1 MGTTADKLELLLRT
15 KERQKA
21 YLQEKYPLLDFD
33 TIPFR
38 SYLDLF
44 QGRSYVPGFVGGWKA
59 YGRSNDE
66 DASTRDILPDY
77 SGNGRDIELFNFA
90 FAGMSGYGGYVYDEG
105 NIIVMS
111 LNTDFVTVK
120 DNKIAISNMTRSG
133 TCCYATSI
141 FGTAGQ
147 SLTVNVPAY
156 RIKVSGLKEGERI
169 DIGRGFN
176 DGESATWVD
185 VVIPSIYGDGVYDIP
200 AWDFTVAPAS
210 ETAVPSVSDFRPAVY
225 PKDSTPM
232 NVTIEILPLYPG
244 ALVSDGVD
252 DYGQCVK
259 DFVLPDDFTVVA
271 IRKIFNTD
279 SDSALAS
286 KSRTAGQGAFIFD
299 INRGGYS
306 YGNICS
312 GAYNAPL
319 FSYQTKTSYNG
330 VVISPGSGMDTED
343 DTLCLFKKGVN
354 RGDYLPAALYD
365 LRIYDHSLTAE
376 ELQTVKD
383 EMMADY
389 ENATGGGITDI
400 TYVADW
406 DAKGRSNDEEEPMRS
421 QWTDK
426 ATGKVI
432 NLSNYAYSQMSG
444 WNGYCFDWSRWQS
457 DIATTGGTVIRTQTS
472 IRMTNTGT
480 QPYWTIAYIRNPGV
494 FGEFRIKVSGLKA
507 GAALKFRA
515 VSAGGEL
522 FRTNTDG
529 VYTIPAVDTEA
540 SDISFSAEGYSENES
555 ADLLIEQLPL
565 YPGALVSDGVDD
577 YGESADILTETIGTA
592 LVCAELL
599 DDPSDVGKYILNT
612 GFINDGGRIFL
623 WRPGGSNQYAIG
635 SPSQRYSQPP
645 FVLSRVPSS
654 PNNFLNIGGASP
666 AAPEKSTISR
676 IILIKEQLD
685 NAQQEFLKWK
695 VEKEYRD
702 WCKENGYEYAI
713 DEMLNN

>member
-44 QGRSYVPGFVGGWKA
+44 QGRSYVPGLVAAWKT
-59 YGRSNDE
+59 YGKRND
-66 DASTRDILPDY
+66 DADRDNLYDY

-105 NIIVMS
+105 NIIVTS

-176 DGESATWVD
+176 DGESATWAD
-185 VVIPSIYGDGVYDIP
+185 DVIPSIYGDGVYDIP

-259 DFVLPDDFTVVA
+259 DFALPDDYTVLA
-271 IRKIFNTD
+271 IRKILEEK
-279 SDSALAS
+279 SSAVAG
-286 KSRTAGQGAFIFD
+286 KSRMRGQGSFIID
-299 INRGGYS
+299 YAGSNCYS
-306 YGNICS
+306 YGGKGGS
-312 GAYNAPL
+312 RDESL
-319 FSYQTKTSYNG
+319 FSYMTKTEYNG
-330 VVISPGSGMDTED
+330 ASITPGTGTDTEED
-343 DTLCLFKKGVN
+343 KVFLSTVREGYPPLSMAF
-354 RGDYLPAALYD
+354 YD

-383 EMMADY
+383 EMMSDY

-421 QWTDK
+421 QWIDK

-472 IRMTNTGT
+472 IRMTHTGT

-515 VSAGGEL
+515 VSTGGEL

-540 SDISFSAEGYSENES
+540 SDISFSAEGYSKNES

-702 WCKENGYEYAI
+702 WCKENGYDYAI
-713 DEMLNN
+713 NEMLNN